1 MEINLTEEQQQFV
14 DSYNKI
20 LNRLEVIQ
28 SKINELEIE
37 AAETIEE
44 LNNLRARERE
54 SLPDGQDQETI

>member
-14 DSYNKI
+14 YSYNKI

-54 SLPDGQDQETI
+54 SLPEGQD

>member
-44 LNNLRARERE
+44 LNSLRARERE
-54 SLPDGQDQETI
+54 SLPEGQD

>member
-54 SLPDGQDQETI
+54 SSPEGQD

>member
-37 AAETIEE
+37 AAETLEE

-54 SLPDGQDQETI
+54 SSPEGQD